1 MRWLSRLVSV
11 GVVLVVLT
19 IAALW
24 IRSRIPDTR
33 VGEDFVTYARFR
45 DGSRL
50 QVSSP
55 VVIAGVRIGDVTKIS
70 IEGRFA
76 RIDMRLKDDVQVP
89 VDSFVTRR
97 ADSLFGDSY
106 VEIVLGT
113 AVDDAGN
120 PRLLRSGEP
129 IAHVREGDSTDTT
142 LRSMATALPKID
154 HALDTIHELAIR
166 SRQWVQGPMDDR
178 LVAANDWLAEG
189 HIEPPLSA
197 TERALERLE
206 GATARAAD
214 ALAGSAP
221 EVTRTLQRAD
231 DAIARARRGMA
242 DGRASLLE
250 AMRDVREGL
259 DAIDPTVAQMAEVI
273 TAIDRGE
280 TDDWR
285 GTLGRLVNDPGLH
298 DSLEDATESAEEAV
312 HGFNRFK
319 SWLGARV
326 ELGIYARAFR
336 FYAAAEIRARNDKF
350 YLVELSKSALGGV
363 PADALSDA
371 AGTTAYTR
379 TQEIRD
385 QLRFTAQFGKQFRFL
400 QVRGGLKDSTF
411 GFGGDA
417 LLSDGRLRLSA
428 DLFGSF
434 QRTPRLK
441 LAAAFAVLR
450 SIFVVAGIDDALNA
464 PGYLPI
470 AAGSSP
476 VPVDF
481 REVRYGRDYFVG
493 LSLHF
498 DDADL
503 STLLR
508 VYGALLVGLL

>member
-1 MRWLSRLVSV
+1 MRWLSRLVSA
-11 GVVLVVLT
+11 GVVLVVLA

-24 IRSRIPDTR
+24 IRSRIPDPS
-33 VGEDFVTYARFR
+33 VGGGFLTYAKFR

-50 QVSSP
+50 QAGSP

-76 RIDMRLKDDVQVP
+76 RVDMRLADDIQLP
-89 VDSFVTRR
+89 ADAFVTRR

-106 VEIVLGT
+106 VEIVLT
-113 AVDDAGN
+113 AADDGAV
-120 PRLLRSGEP
+120 RFLRSGEP
-129 IAHVREGDSTDTT
+129 ITHVQEGASTDSV
-142 LRSMATALPKID
+142 LRAISTALPKVD
-154 HALDTIHELAIR
+154 NTLDTIHRFTIE

-178 LVAANDWLAEG
+178 LGAAADWLAEG

-197 TERALERLE
+197 TERALARIE

-214 ALAGSAP
+214 ALAGTAP
-221 EVTRTLQRAD
+221 EVTRSLQRFD
-231 DAIARARRGMA
+231 DAITTARRNMA
-242 DGRASLLE
+242 SGRTSLLE
-250 AMRDVREGL
+250 AMRDTREGL

-280 TDDWR
+280 TNDWR
-285 GTLGRLVNDPGLH
+285 GTLGRLVDDPGLH
-298 DSLEDATESAEEAV
+298 DTIEDASEGAEEAV

-326 ELGIYARAFR
+326 EYGAFSRAFR
-336 FYAAAEIRARNDKF
+336 FYATAELRARNDKF
-350 YLVELSKSALGGV
+350 YLVELEKSALGGV

-371 AGTTAYTR
+371 AGTTSYTR
-379 TQEIRD
+379 TQQIRD
-385 QLRFTAQFGKQFRFL
+385 ELRFTAQFGKQFRFF
-400 QVRGGLKDSTF
+400 QIRGGLKDSTF

-417 LLSDGRLRLSA
+417 LLAEGRLRLSA
-428 DLFGSF
+428 DVFGSF

-441 LAAAFAVLR
+441 LAAAFAVFR

-470 AAGSSP
+470 EAGRSP

-481 REVRYGRDYFVG
+481 TEVRYGRDYFVG
-493 LSLHF
+493 VALHF
-498 DDADL
+498 NDADL